1 MGENKTG
8 DTMNKNQ
15 KIIMKELLASDVP
28 LTSEHLALT
37 CGVSSKSIRRYLADL
52 KDQCEQHGATIIM
65 KPGLGNLIRIDDE
78 KKFHTFL
85 EKERSSQKIPN
96 SPEERLDYL
105 LNLLLYNSDYVKVSD
120 IADD

>member
-1 MGENKTG
+1 
-8 DTMNKNQ
+8 MNKNQ
-15 KIIMKELLASDVP
+15 KIILKELLASDVP

-78 KKFHTFL
+78 HKFHTFS
-85 EKERSSQKIPN
+85 KKNGVHRKYQI
-96 SPEERLDYL
+96 L
-105 LNLLLYNSDYVKVSD
+105 LKNAWTIS
-120 IADD
+120 